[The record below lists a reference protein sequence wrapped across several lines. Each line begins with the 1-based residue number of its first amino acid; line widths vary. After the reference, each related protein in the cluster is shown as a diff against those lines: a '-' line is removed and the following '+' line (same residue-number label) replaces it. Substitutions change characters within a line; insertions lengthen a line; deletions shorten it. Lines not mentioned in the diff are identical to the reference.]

1 MPRGIRLTSVRSPR
15 STYITNLRLKATRY
29 VKRDKTYAKR
39 PLTAKGR
46 ERNSNDYAK
55 GSLGREGV
63 WRCRS
68 RTAIMYS
75 TE

>member
-15 STYITNLRLKATRY
+15 STYITNLRLEATRY

-46 ERNSNDYAK
+46 ERNSSDYVQK
-55 GSLGREGV
+55 VSKLRRSLAVRGAYRYHV
-63 WRCRS
+63 Q
-68 RTAIMYS
+68 Y
-75 TE
+75 